1 MYLCLFS
8 RFDRRALKYTVEWSN
23 TGATGLMY
31 RVYRKY
37 TVKRAF
43 VIPLGGKIPLV
54 HRCPPRP
61 HPAHNFTTTT
71 TTTTTTNTLP
81 TGSSLAEEYTWATD
95 SETLSTSDNRPH
107 HDEGAVP
114 EENGGLGELRTMII
128 VDRQHTAYSIPSV
141 IAAESRSFALLL
153 HQIDY
158 QTRTRRA
165 DIISSFK
172 PCGHLLH
179 SLEAQYTVLQQ

>member
-8 RFDRRALKYTVEWSN
+8 RFDRRALEWSN
-23 TGATGLMY
+23 TGATGLLMY

-43 VIPLGGKIPLV
+43 VIPLGEKIPLV
-54 HRCPPRP
+54 HRCPPPP
-61 HPAHNFTTTT
+61 HPTHNFTTTKAA
-71 TTTTTTNTLP
+71 TTTNTLP

-128 VDRQHTAYSIPSV
+128 VDRQHTAYIIPV